1 MSGYR
6 GQVIT
11 VIGEALV
18 DLVTGDPQGDA
29 PDPTVQARL
38 GGGSYNTART
48 IGRLGVPVSFAGRL
62 ADDPF
67 GRLLRAGLS
76 ESGVTIGVP
85 RPTAAPTTLAVVSVA
100 ADGTAEYRFYL
111 DGASVADLEYRD
123 LLTALDGTALA
134 STALLTTTLPTTAD
148 ATTLPATV
156 DATTL
161 PATVDAATLPAT
173 VDAAT
178 PPATAD
184 AAAPPA
190 TVDAVY
196 LGGLWL
202 VRDPLATSISSLAA
216 GGLPAGALLMVDPNC
231 RPDAIGSDREA
242 YLAQVTG
249 LAGRTDIL
257 KASVE
262 DLAYISPAQSAADA
276 AAGLLAAGVRLVLV
290 TDGPRPV
297 RAFLPSGVVTAEVP
311 PVVVADTIG
320 AGDAFGGAFLAWWT
334 ASGRGRGELADPA
347 VVAGALGFA
356 ASVSALTCTR
366 PGADPPR
373 MPVT

>member
-1 MSGYR
+1 M
-6 GQVIT
+6 
-11 VIGEALV
+11 IGEALV
-18 DLVTGDPQGDA
+18 DLVTGDPQGDG

-67 GRLLRAGLS
+67 GWLLRAGLS

-111 DGASVADLEYRD
+111 DGTSAADLEYHD

-134 STALLTTTLPTTAD
+134 STALLTTTLP
-148 ATTLPATV
+148 
-156 DATTL
+156 
-161 PATVDAATLPAT
+161 ATVDAATLPAT
-173 VDAAT
+173 V
-178 PPATAD
+178 D

-202 VRDPLATSISSLAA
+202 VREPLATSISSLAA

-311 PVVVADTIG
+311 SVVIADTIG

-334 ASGRGRGELADPA
+334 ARGHGRGELADPE
-347 VVAGALGFA
+347 VVTGALGFA

-373 MPVT
+373 LSVT